1 MVIYFYICI
10 CYIGPR
16 ASIQTTITHRYTA
29 KETFEYILYSTYV
42 LLITTPFK
50 GKTNLTQFTMKRKKL
65 TQLFGL
71 MVLML
76 LMPGISFAQNLHVQG
91 RVLDELGEG
100 LIGAGVIIQGTTQGT
115 VTDIDGNYDL
125 PSVPQGA
132 VLEFSCVGYKTMQVQ
147 VTSQILNV
155 TLEPDSR
162 LIDESVVVAYGQA
175 NKVTIT
181 GAVTAVSGESLMKSP
196 VANVANAL
204 QGNLPGVSAVQA
216 SGMPGADEPVIRI
229 RGVGSLNSADPLVL
243 VDGVER
249 PFSQLDP
256 NEIASISV
264 LKDASAT
271 AVFGVRGANGV
282 ILVTTK
288 RGEVG
293 KASVT
298 ASASAAMQT
307 IAQFIDFADS
317 YTYGQMYNYT
327 QITDMLPVNQW
338 PGSVKIGD
346 YSPYGEN
353 VRFKQD
359 VMEHFRLGDMPRTF
373 PNTDWIDYIMND
385 AAWQEQANVNV
396 SGGTEKVR
404 YFVSAGYLNQNSLFK
419 TFSDN
424 KNETFDFQR
433 LNYRANLDIEVSKYS
448 QLSLTLGGRMQ
459 VRNTMVGGEG
469 FLFRYLQGATPYAGI
484 GVDEEGRHIIADPNK
499 VGAYDRD
506 ALSNYYNLGYENQST
521 NALNFD
527 VQYKLDLSFLTKG
540 LDFKAKASYNSE
552 YTAQKYRQNGYGT
565 GLTYVATLD
574 QDGNEVLRKENVTW
588 PIPYS
593 EGKWG
598 SRNWYAEASFNYARR
613 FGKHNIGAL
622 LLYNQSKTYY
632 PWDSSNSL
640 YQSIP
645 KGYVGLVGR
654 VTYDYDTKYLID
666 FNIGYNGSENFAPG
680 KRYGTFPSVSVGW
693 IPSQEKWWAPVKDV
707 VSYLKFR
714 GSYGLV
720 GNDNTNG
727 ARFLYLP
734 GTWQFF
740 QGHMG
745 WNPQTQGANF
755 GTNGNWL
762 QGVRELTAGNPNVTW
777 EKATKINV
785 GVDAGFFND
794 KLHAYVDVFWEDR
807 KDILVSNSSTLP
819 AVTSL
824 PANYV
829 NEGRVKNHG
838 FEVTLNWEQKIGDF
852 RYSISPNFA
861 YAKNKVIEMLEVK
874 PMYDYLSRT
883 GHPVG
888 QRFGYELFEFYQP
901 GTEERYYEKYG
912 VFMPDQ
918 NIDIKYGDCV
928 YVDLNN
934 DGKIDQND
942 QKPLGYT
949 DNPEITYSLNFN
961 FQYKGFDFTMLWIGA
976 DHVSR
981 QLNGY
986 FRDQFGS
993 TNTSALTQWVA
1004 DNSWTEDNPDAIL
1017 PRISFTNRVHNNR
1030 DSQAWVVDSKYVR
1043 LKNVE
1048 IGYTITPKKGSF
1060 FNYVRVY
1067 ASGNNLLTFADFKG
1081 NDPEAPGSG
1090 LDHGMRYPMTRL
1102 FNIGAQINF

>member
-1 MVIYFYICI
+1 MFGLV
-10 CYIGPR
+10 
-16 ASIQTTITHRYTA
+16 A
-29 KETFEYILYSTYV
+29 V
-42 LLITTPFK
+42 LL
-50 GKTNLTQFTMKRKKL
+50 L
-65 TQLFGL
+65 
-71 MVLML
+71 
-76 LMPGISFAQNLHVQG
+76 ISGQIFAQNLNVHG
-91 RVLDELGEG
+91 KVLDENGEG
-100 LIGAGVIIQGTTQGT
+100 LIGAGVVIQGTTQGT
-115 VTDIDGNYDL
+115 ITDVDGSYQL
-125 PSVPQGA
+125 SVPQGST
-132 VLEFSCVGYKTMQVQ
+132 LEFSCVGYKAQLVQ
-147 VTSQILNV
+147 VTGPNLTV
-155 TLEPDSR
+155 TLAPDSK
-162 LIDESVVVAYGQA
+162 LIDESVVVAYGSQ

-181 GAVTAVSGESLMKSP
+181 GAVTAVGGDALMKSP
-196 VANVANAL
+196 VPNVANAL
-204 QGNLPGVSAVQA
+204 QGNLPGVTAVQP

-229 RGVGSLNSADPLVL
+229 RGVGSLNSAEPLVL

-256 NEIASISV
+256 NEIESISV

-293 KASVT
+293 KASV
-298 ASASAAMQT
+298 SASFSTAAQT
-307 IAQFIDFADS
+307 ISQFIDFADS
-317 YTYGQMYNYT
+317 YTYGQMWNYT
-327 QITDMLPVNQW
+327 AITDALDPADW
-338 PGSVKIGD
+338 PGSVNIAD
-346 YSPYGEN
+346 YTPYAGN
-353 VRFKQD
+353 GIRFSQD
-359 VMEHFRLGDMPRTF
+359 VMEHFRTGDMPTTF

-385 AAWQEQANVNV
+385 VALQEQANVNV
-396 SGGTEKVR
+396 SGGTDKVR
-404 YFVSAGYLNQNSLFK
+404 YFVSAGFLNQNSLLK
-419 TFSDN
+419 TFSQN

-433 LNYRANLDIEVSKYS
+433 LNYRANLDIDITKRST
-448 QLSLTLGGRMQ
+448 LSLTLGGRMQ
-459 VRNTMVGGEG
+459 DRNTMGGGEG

-484 GVDEEGRHIIADPNK
+484 GIDEQGRHIISDSNI
-499 VGAYDRD
+499 VGPFDRD
-506 ALSNYYNLGYENQST
+506 ALSNYYDLGYENQST

-527 VQYKLDLSFLTKG
+527 IQYKLDMSFLTKG
-540 LDFKAKASYNSE
+540 LDFKVKAAYNSE

-565 GLTYVATLD
+565 GVHYVATIV
-574 QDGNEVLRKENVTW
+574 DGQEVLRKENVTW

-598 SRNWYAEASFNYARR
+598 NRNWYAEASFNYARR
-613 FGKHNIGAL
+613 FGKHNVGAL

-632 PWDSSNSL
+632 PWDSDNSL

-654 VTYDYDTKYLID
+654 VTYDYDTKYLLD

-680 KRYGTFPSVSVGW
+680 KRYGTFPSVSLGW
-693 IPSQEKWWAPVKDV
+693 IPSQEKWWAPIKPV

-714 GSYGLV
+714 ASYGLV

-734 GTWQFF
+734 GAWSFYT
-740 QGHMG
+740 GSMT
-745 WNPQTQGANF
+745 WNPQERGANF
-755 GTNGNWL
+755 GVNGNWL
-762 QGVRELTAGNPNVTW
+762 PAVKELTAGNPNVTW

-785 GVDAGFFND
+785 GMDAGFFND
-794 KLHAYVDVFWEDR
+794 KLHAYVDFFWEDR
-807 KDILVSNSSTLP
+807 KDILVSNASTLP

-861 YAKNKVIEMLEVK
+861 FARNQVIEMLEVK

-883 GHPVG
+883 GLPVG
-888 QRFGYELFEFYQP
+888 QRFGYDLFEFYEP
-901 GTEERYYEKYG
+901 GATEERYFAKYG
-912 VFMPDQ
+912 VEMPDQ
-918 NIDIKYGDCV
+918 VTAIKPGDCV
-928 YVDLNN
+928 YVDLNGDN
-934 DGKIDQND
+934 VIDAND

-949 DNPEITYSLNFN
+949 DNPEITYSVNFN
-961 FQYKGFDFTMLWIGA
+961 FQWKGLDFTMLWIGA

-993 TNTSALTQWVA
+993 TNTSALTQYVA
-1004 DNSWTEDNPDAIL
+1004 DNSWTEDNTDAIL

-1030 DSQAWVVDSKYVR
+1030 DSQAWIINSRYVR

-1048 IGYTITPKKGSF
+1048 LGYTFTPKKGGF
-1060 FNYVRVY
+1060 FNYIRVY

-1090 LDHGMRYPMTRL
+1090 LDYGVRYPMTRL
-1102 FNIGAQINF
+1102 FNIGAQFNF

>member
-1 MVIYFYICI
+1 
-10 CYIGPR
+10 
-16 ASIQTTITHRYTA
+16 
-29 KETFEYILYSTYV
+29 
-42 LLITTPFK
+42 
-50 GKTNLTQFTMKRKKL
+50 
-65 TQLFGL
+65 
-71 MVLML
+71 ML
-76 LMPGISFAQNLHVQG
+76 LMSGQAFAQNL
-91 RVLDELGEG
+91 RVTGKVVDENGEG
-100 LIGAGVIIQGTTQGT
+100 VIGAGVVLQGTTNGT
-115 VTDIDGNYDL
+115 ITDVDGNYEL

-132 VLEFSCVGYKTMQVQ
+132 TLEFSCVGYKTMTVQ
-147 VTSQILNV
+147 VTGNRLDV
-155 TLEPDSR
+155 TMAPDSR
-162 LIDESVVVAYGQA
+162 LIDESVVVAYGQQ

-181 GAVTAVSGESLMKSP
+181 GSVAAVGGEALLKSP

-229 RGVGSLNSADPLVL
+229 RGVGSLNSAEPLVL

-256 NEIASISV
+256 NEIESISV

-298 ASASAAMQT
+298 ASVSAAMQT
-307 IAQFIDFADS
+307 ISQFIDFADS
-317 YTYGQMYNYT
+317 YTYGQMWNYT
-327 QITDMLPVNQW
+327 AITDALDPSAW
-338 PGSVKIGD
+338 PESVTIAD
-346 YSPYGEN
+346 YTPYEGN
-353 VRFKQD
+353 GIRFSQE
-359 VMEHFRLGDMPRTF
+359 VMEHFRTGDMPTTF

-385 AAWQEQANVNV
+385 QAWQEQANVNV

-404 YFVSAGYLNQNSLFK
+404 YFVSAGFLNQNSLLK
-419 TFSDN
+419 TFSQN
-424 KNETFDFQR
+424 KNETFDYQR
-433 LNYRANLDIEVSKYS
+433 LNYRANLDINISKYS

-459 VRNTMVGGEG
+459 DRNTMGGGEG

-484 GVDEEGRHIIADPNK
+484 GIDEQGRHIIADANI
-499 VGAYDRD
+499 VGPFDRD

-527 VQYKLDLSFLTKG
+527 IQYKLDMSFLTKG
-540 LDFKAKASYNSE
+540 LDFKVKAAYNSE

-565 GLTYVATLD
+565 GVHYVATIV
-574 QDGNEVLRKENVTW
+574 DGQEVLRKENVTW

-613 FGKHNIGAL
+613 FGKHNVGAL

-632 PWDSSNSL
+632 PWDSDGSI

-654 VTYDYDTKYLID
+654 VTYDYDTKYLLD

-693 IPSQEKWWAPVKDV
+693 IPSQEKWWAPVKNV
-707 VSYLKFR
+707 ISYLKFR

-734 GTWQFF
+734 GTWQFYN
-740 QGHMG
+740 GSMT
-745 WNPQTQGANF
+745 WNPQERGANF
-755 GTNGNWL
+755 GVNGNWL
-762 QGVRELTAGNPNVTW
+762 PAVKELTAGNPNVTW
-777 EKATKINV
+777 EKATKINI
-785 GVDAGFFND
+785 GMDAGFFQD
-794 KLHAYVDVFWEDR
+794 KLHAYVDFFWEDR
-807 KDILVSNSSTLP
+807 KDILVSNESTLP

-861 YAKNKVIEMLEVK
+861 FARNQIIEMLEVP

-883 GHPVG
+883 GLPVG
-888 QRFGYELFEFYQP
+888 QRFGYDLFEFYEP
-901 GTEERYYEKYG
+901 GATEERYFAKYG
-912 VFMPDQ
+912 VEMPDQ
-918 NIDIKYGDCV
+918 VTAIKPGDCV
-928 YVDLNN
+928 YVDLNG
-934 DGKIDQND
+934 DKVIDAND

-949 DNPEITYSLNFN
+949 DNPEITFSVNFN
-961 FQYKGFDFTMLWIGA
+961 FQWKGLDFTMLWIGA

-993 TNTSALTQWVA
+993 TNTSALTQYVA
-1004 DNSWTEDNPDAIL
+1004 DNSWTEDNTDAIL

-1030 DSQAWVVDSKYVR
+1030 DSQAWIINSRYVR

-1048 IGYTITPKKGSF
+1048 LGYTFTPKKGGF
-1060 FNYVRVY
+1060 FNYIRVY

-1090 LDHGMRYPMTRL
+1090 LDYGVRYPMTRL
-1102 FNIGAQINF
+1102 FNIGAQFNF

>member
-1 MVIYFYICI
+1 MFGLV
-10 CYIGPR
+10 
-16 ASIQTTITHRYTA
+16 A
-29 KETFEYILYSTYV
+29 V
-42 LLITTPFK
+42 LL
-50 GKTNLTQFTMKRKKL
+50 L
-65 TQLFGL
+65 
-71 MVLML
+71 
-76 LMPGISFAQNLHVQG
+76 ISGQIFAQNLNVHG
-91 RVLDELGEG
+91 KVLDENGEG
-100 LIGAGVIIQGTTQGT
+100 LIGAGVVIQGTTQGT
-115 VTDIDGNYDL
+115 ITDIDGSYQL
-125 PSVPQGA
+125 SVPQGA
-132 VLEFSCVGYKTMQVQ
+132 TLEFSCVGYKAQLVQ
-147 VTSQILNV
+147 VTGPNLTV
-155 TLEPDSR
+155 TLAPDSK
-162 LIDESVVVAYGQA
+162 LIDESVVVAYGSQ

-181 GAVTAVSGESLMKSP
+181 GAVTAVGGDALMKSP
-196 VANVANAL
+196 VPNVANAL
-204 QGNLPGVSAVQA
+204 QGNLPGVTAVQP

-229 RGVGSLNSADPLVL
+229 RGVGSLNSAEPLVL

-256 NEIASISV
+256 NEIESISV

-293 KASVT
+293 KASV
-298 ASASAAMQT
+298 SASFSTAAQT
-307 IAQFIDFADS
+307 ISQFIDFTDS
-317 YTYGQMYNYT
+317 YTYGQMWNYT
-327 QITDMLPVNQW
+327 AITDALDPAEW
-338 PGSVKIGD
+338 PGSVNIAD
-346 YSPYGEN
+346 YTPYAGN
-353 VRFKQD
+353 GIRFSQD
-359 VMEHFRLGDMPRTF
+359 VMEHFRTGDMPTTF

-385 AAWQEQANVNV
+385 VALQEQANVNV
-396 SGGTEKVR
+396 SGGTDKVR
-404 YFVSAGYLNQNSLFK
+404 YFVSAGFLNQNSLLK
-419 TFSDN
+419 TFSEN

-433 LNYRANLDIEVSKYS
+433 LNYRANLDIDITKRST
-448 QLSLTLGGRMQ
+448 LSLTLGGRMQ
-459 VRNTMVGGEG
+459 DRNTMGGGEA

-484 GVDEEGRHIIADPNK
+484 GIDASGRHIISDSNI
-499 VGAYDRD
+499 VGPFDRD
-506 ALSNYYNLGYENQST
+506 ALSNYYDLGYENQST

-527 VQYKLDLSFLTKG
+527 IQYKLDMGFLTKG
-540 LDFKAKASYNSE
+540 LDFKVKASYNSE

-565 GLTYVATLD
+565 GVHYVATIV
-574 QDGNEVLRKENVTW
+574 DGQEVLRKENVTW

-613 FGKHNIGAL
+613 FGKHNVGAL

-632 PWDSSNSL
+632 PWDSDGSI

-654 VTYDYDTKYLID
+654 VTYDYDTKYLLD
-666 FNIGYNGSENFAPG
+666 LNIGYNGSENFAPG

-693 IPSQEKWWAPVKDV
+693 IPSQEKWWAPVKNV
-707 VSYLKFR
+707 ISYLKFR

-734 GTWQFF
+734 GTWQFYN
-740 QGHMG
+740 GSMT
-745 WNPQTQGANF
+745 WNPQERGANF
-755 GTNGNWL
+755 GVNGNWL
-762 QGVRELTAGNPNVTW
+762 PAVKELTAGNPNVTW
-777 EKATKINV
+777 EKATKINI
-785 GVDAGFFND
+785 GMDAGFFKD
-794 KLHAYVDVFWEDR
+794 KLHAYVDFFWEDR
-807 KDILVSNSSTLP
+807 KDILVSNASTLP

-861 YAKNKVIEMLEVK
+861 FARNQIIEMLEVP

-883 GHPVG
+883 GLPVG
-888 QRFGYELFEFYQP
+888 QRFGYDLFEFYEP
-901 GTEERYYEKYG
+901 GATEERYFAKYG
-912 VFMPDQ
+912 VEMPDQ
-918 NIDIKYGDCV
+918 VTAIKPGDCV
-928 YVDLNN
+928 YVDLNGDN
-934 DGKIDQND
+934 VIDAND

-949 DNPEITYSLNFN
+949 DNPEITFSVNFN
-961 FQYKGFDFTMLWIGA
+961 FQWKGLDFTMLWIGA

-993 TNTSALTQWVA
+993 TNTSALTQYVA
-1004 DNSWTEDNPDAIL
+1004 DNSWTEDNTDAIL

-1030 DSQAWVVDSKYVR
+1030 DSQAWIINSRYVR

-1048 IGYTITPKKGSF
+1048 VGYAFVPKQKDAF
-1060 FNYVRVY
+1060 FNYIRVY

-1090 LDHGMRYPMTRL
+1090 LENFGVRYPMTRL
-1102 FNIGAQINF
+1102 FNIGVQVNF